1 MYVLGG
7 STIKRI
13 LSFILIAIILT
24 GCSKSKNDSYYDSF
38 DVQSQT
44 KENESENV
52 EITKQLTMNVFY
64 TAFLFIKGV
73 SLFV

>member
-1 MYVLGG
+1 VLGG
-7 STIKRI
+7 STIKRV
-13 LSFILIAIILT
+13 LSIILIAIILT
-24 GCSKSKNDSYYDSF
+24 GCSKNKNDSYYDSF
-38 DVQSQT
+38 AVPSQI